1 MAKATD
7 TTATDTETAEIEGVR
22 VEQVD
27 PATLL
32 VDVNV
37 RTETVADKDF
47 VASVQDLGVLQPI
60 RAVRTTDG
68 SLRVETGHRRTLAA
82 LEAGLATV
90 PVLVIADDR
99 TDDAGTV
106 ERIVRQYAENE
117 HRTGLTTV
125 DRLGVVEQLSLLNV
139 SAAQIAKRTRMKR
152 PEVDQAL
159 AVTGSDLAKAASVR
173 YDLTLDQ
180 AAAVAE
186 FEDDTETVKALV
198 AAAKSGQFDHVLERA
213 RQDRDDTRERAQAAT
228 GVRMI
233 KGPGVGA
240 TRPSRWAG
248 TSATPTTTSSRST
261 STPPARPCRLG
272 RAGLGQHHH
281 RRPGLHRRRP
291 RRPAR
296 RAGRGPADPR
306 GTALGAGL
314 RLRARRAAPLAPRH
328 DEHRRRRRQGCC
340 GRQ

>member
-1 MAKATD
+1 
-7 TTATDTETAEIEGVR
+7 
-22 VEQVD
+22 
-27 PATLL
+27 
-32 VDVNV
+32 VNV
-37 RTETVADKDF
+37 RTETAADKDF
-47 VASVQDLGVLQPI
+47 VASIKDLGVLQPI

-68 SLRVETGHRRTLAA
+68 ALRVETGHRRTLAA
-82 LEAGLATV
+82 IEAGLATV
-90 PVLVIADDR
+90 PVLVIADER

-159 AVTGSDLAKAASVR
+159 MVTRSDLAKAASVR

-213 RQDRDDTRERAQAAT
+213 RQERDDTRARAQAETDLAAT
-228 GVRMI
+228 GVRVI
-233 KGPGVGA
+233 AAPAWGDAAKPLGWNVRDAGCTPGPDSCIA
-240 TRPSRWAG
+240 NRASRAG
-248 TSATPTTTSSRST
+248 TGTAAIPADAPT
-261 STPPARPCRLG
+261 
-272 RAGLGQHHH
+272 AGCS
-281 RRPGLHRRRP
+281 
-291 RRPAR
+291 RPAR
-296 RAGRGPADPR
+296 CRW
-306 GTALGAGL
+306 TV
-314 RLRARRAAPLAPRH
+314 RRS
-328 DEHRRRRRQGCC
+328 
-340 GRQ
+340 